1 MSKDK
6 DSIGASVPRIIARHV
21 FTLFNA
27 FNFAIGICLAAVG
40 AYENLLYLGVILCNI
55 LIGIVQGVR
64 SAKIVEKLS
73 LLTAPSVTVVRNGVD
88 STIKPEELKRGDMFR
103 LGKGMEICA
112 DAHVVSG
119 EVFANEALLTGES
132 VPIRKGEGD
141 SMLSGSFVMSGSCIA
156 KADRVGDACYANT
169 IAKEAKK
176 LKGNSSI
183 ILASLNKIVRFT
195 SYFIVPLGAVLFYE
209 SYFAAALPLKESVV
223 TASAA
228 LLGLLP
234 KGLVLLTSV
243 SLAVGVIRLG
253 KKQTLVQELYAI
265 ESLARV
271 DVLCM
276 DKTGTLADET
286 GRIRPESPAALEYF
300 KKQGVRLMLFS
311 GDSAEAVGK
320 VAEAAGL
327 GHEVCDASALE
338 SDIDYVEVFDE
349 YSAFCRM
356 MPERKLALVKALQAE
371 GHTVGFVGDGVND
384 VLAIHQADCGIA
396 MASGCDAARR
406 SAKLVLMDNSFAS
419 LPGVVSEGRRVI
431 NNISRVAA
439 LFLTKTCFTFI
450 LSLICALTGRQ
461 YPFTPLQIS
470 IYSAL
475 FEAIPA
481 FMLTFRPNAAPIH
494 GDIVRTAIRRAL
506 PFAIAVAAGEI
517 VLALMNCGGIWP
529 FVWLCAVGAALV
541 LRVAGERR
549 FAALV
554 NNK

>member
-55 LIGIVQGVR
+55 LIGIVQDVR
-64 SAKIVEKLS
+64 STKIVEKLS
-73 LLTAPSVTVVRNGVD
+73 LLTAPSVTVVRNGAD

-119 EVFANEALLTGES
+119 EIFANEALLTGES

-141 SMLSGSFVMSGSCIA
+141 KLLSGSFVMSGSCIA
-156 KADRVGDACYANT
+156 KADRVGDSCYANT

-276 DKTGTLADET
+276 DKTGTLTDET

-300 KKQGVRLMLFS
+300 KKQGVKLMLFS

-327 GHEVCDASALE
+327 GRDVCDASALE
-338 SDIDYVEVFDE
+338 SDIDYVDVLDE

-356 MPERKLALVKALQAE
+356 MPEQKLALVKALQAD

-406 SAKLVLMDNSFAS
+406 SAKLVLMDNSFAL

-481 FMLTFRPNAAPIH
+481 FMLTFRPNAAPMH

-517 VLALMNCGGIWP
+517 VLALTNCGGIWP

-549 FAALV
+549 FAALT
-554 NNK
+554 NK

>member
-55 LIGIVQGVR
+55 LIGIVQDVR
-64 SAKIVEKLS
+64 SARIVEKLS
-73 LLTAPSVTVVRNGVD
+73 LLTAPSVTVVRNGSD
-88 STIKPEELKRGDMFR
+88 STIKPEELKRGEMFR
-103 LGKGMEICA
+103 LSKGMEICA

-141 SMLSGSFVMSGSCIA
+141 SLLSGSFVMSGSCIA
-156 KADRVGDACYANT
+156 KADRVGDSCYANT

-286 GRIRPESPAALEYF
+286 GHIRPESPAALEYF

-327 GHEVCDASALE
+327 GHDVCDASALE
-338 SDIDYVEVFDE
+338 SDIDYVEVLDE

-356 MPERKLALVKALQAE
+356 MPEQKLALVKALQAE

-475 FEAIPA
+475 FEGIPA

-494 GDIVRTAIRRAL
+494 GDIVHTAIRRAL

-529 FVWLCAVGAALV
+529 FVWLCAVGVALV

-549 FAALV
+549 LAALA
-554 NNK
+554 NK